1 MNGREAMGRLAQ
13 RVKASMGRYRLVW
26 LVILAGLIL
35 LLLPT
40 GEKEGEAREET
51 EQTQSAFDLAATEA
65 RLSQALSKI
74 HGAGEVTVVLTV
86 ANGPRQIL
94 AENVDRDGSQG
105 EEKTE
110 TVVLSRG
117 SGSQETVTVQEIYPR
132 YQGAL
137 LVCAG
142 GDDPTVRLQLT
153 EAMSALT
160 GLGADKIS
168 ISQESEEK
176 PMKLWKRNAI
186 AAAIVLFVCGA
197 VYLNWSYSQ
206 DTAAGKN
213 LGEAALVGSQ
223 NDPLLEKQKE
233 GAAAEEGAAGEEG
246 AQTEEGA
253 AAQEGADAE
262 SGTYFSTARLNR
274 QQARDNALSLL
285 QEAAEDE
292 KADQS
297 SVDQANAAIQTMADY
312 TMTEAQIENLI
323 TAKGYTDCVAFLGED
338 SISVVVSAMENGMT
352 DADAARIGEIVM
364 EQTGLKADQI
374 KIIEAE

>member
-1 MNGREAMGRLAQ
+1 
-13 RVKASMGRYRLVW
+13 
-26 LVILAGLIL
+26 
-35 LLLPT
+35 
-40 GEKEGEAREET
+40 
-51 EQTQSAFDLAATEA
+51 
-65 RLSQALSKI
+65 
-74 HGAGEVTVVLTV
+74 
-86 ANGPRQIL
+86 
-94 AENVDRDGSQG
+94 
-105 EEKTE
+105 
-110 TVVLSRG
+110 
-117 SGSQETVTVQEIYPR
+117 
-132 YQGAL
+132 
-137 LVCAG
+137 
-142 GDDPTVRLQLT
+142 
-153 EAMSALT
+153 
-160 GLGADKIS
+160 
-168 ISQESEEK
+168 
-176 PMKLWKRNAI
+176 MKLWKRNAI

-246 AQTEEGA
+246 
-253 AAQEGADAE
+253 AQEGADAE

>member
-1 MNGREAMGRLAQ
+1 
-13 RVKASMGRYRLVW
+13 
-26 LVILAGLIL
+26 
-35 LLLPT
+35 
-40 GEKEGEAREET
+40 
-51 EQTQSAFDLAATEA
+51 
-65 RLSQALSKI
+65 
-74 HGAGEVTVVLTV
+74 
-86 ANGPRQIL
+86 
-94 AENVDRDGSQG
+94 
-105 EEKTE
+105 
-110 TVVLSRG
+110 
-117 SGSQETVTVQEIYPR
+117 
-132 YQGAL
+132 
-137 LVCAG
+137 
-142 GDDPTVRLQLT
+142 
-153 EAMSALT
+153 
-160 GLGADKIS
+160 
-168 ISQESEEK
+168 
-176 PMKLWKRNAI
+176 MKLWKRNAI

-213 LGEAALVGSQ
+213 LGE
-223 NDPLLEKQKE
+223 
-233 GAAAEEGAAGEEG
+233 
-246 AQTEEGA
+246 

>member
-1 MNGREAMGRLAQ
+1 
-13 RVKASMGRYRLVW
+13 
-26 LVILAGLIL
+26 
-35 LLLPT
+35 
-40 GEKEGEAREET
+40 
-51 EQTQSAFDLAATEA
+51 
-65 RLSQALSKI
+65 
-74 HGAGEVTVVLTV
+74 
-86 ANGPRQIL
+86 
-94 AENVDRDGSQG
+94 
-105 EEKTE
+105 
-110 TVVLSRG
+110 
-117 SGSQETVTVQEIYPR
+117 
-132 YQGAL
+132 
-137 LVCAG
+137 
-142 GDDPTVRLQLT
+142 
-153 EAMSALT
+153 
-160 GLGADKIS
+160 
-168 ISQESEEK
+168 
-176 PMKLWKRNAI
+176 MKLWKRNAI

-246 AQTEEGA
+246 GPDERAP
-253 AAQEGADAE
+253 AQEGADAE

>member
-1 MNGREAMGRLAQ
+1 
-13 RVKASMGRYRLVW
+13 
-26 LVILAGLIL
+26 
-35 LLLPT
+35 
-40 GEKEGEAREET
+40 
-51 EQTQSAFDLAATEA
+51 
-65 RLSQALSKI
+65 
-74 HGAGEVTVVLTV
+74 
-86 ANGPRQIL
+86 
-94 AENVDRDGSQG
+94 
-105 EEKTE
+105 
-110 TVVLSRG
+110 
-117 SGSQETVTVQEIYPR
+117 
-132 YQGAL
+132 
-137 LVCAG
+137 
-142 GDDPTVRLQLT
+142 
-153 EAMSALT
+153 
-160 GLGADKIS
+160 
-168 ISQESEEK
+168 
-176 PMKLWKRNAI
+176 MKLWKRNAI

-233 GAAAEEGAAGEEG
+233 EEAAEEGAAGEEG

-323 TAKGYTDCVAFLGED
+323 TAKGYTDCVAFIGD
-338 SISVVVSAMENGMT
+338 NSVSVVVSNNGAALT
-352 DADAARIGEIVM
+352 DADVAKIAEIVTD
-364 EQTGLKADQI
+364 ETGMAASQI
-374 KIIEAE
+374 KIIEATE

>member
-1 MNGREAMGRLAQ
+1 
-13 RVKASMGRYRLVW
+13 
-26 LVILAGLIL
+26 
-35 LLLPT
+35 
-40 GEKEGEAREET
+40 
-51 EQTQSAFDLAATEA
+51 
-65 RLSQALSKI
+65 
-74 HGAGEVTVVLTV
+74 
-86 ANGPRQIL
+86 
-94 AENVDRDGSQG
+94 
-105 EEKTE
+105 
-110 TVVLSRG
+110 
-117 SGSQETVTVQEIYPR
+117 
-132 YQGAL
+132 
-137 LVCAG
+137 
-142 GDDPTVRLQLT
+142 
-153 EAMSALT
+153 
-160 GLGADKIS
+160 
-168 ISQESEEK
+168 
-176 PMKLWKRNAI
+176 MKLWKRNAI

-233 GAAAEEGAAGEEG
+233 GAAAEEGAAG
-246 AQTEEGA
+246 EEGA